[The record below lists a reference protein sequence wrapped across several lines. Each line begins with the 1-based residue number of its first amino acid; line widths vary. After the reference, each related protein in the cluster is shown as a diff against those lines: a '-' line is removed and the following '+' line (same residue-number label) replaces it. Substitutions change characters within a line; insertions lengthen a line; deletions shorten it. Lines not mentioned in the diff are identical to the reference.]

1 MIQYLCSYV
10 VFDSTNDIT
19 QIIEPP
25 SGVVPATTKAKH
37 YPRIPFISRT
47 KGSKSFM
54 QLKASVWKLP
64 KSVVEIADE
73 LELWGH
79 IQPRRLIY
87 CLYLWLSH

>member
-1 MIQYLCSYV
+1 MYVHMLYLIVLMILPKSSSHHLVSCLLPQ
-10 VFDSTNDIT
+10 
-19 QIIEPP
+19 
-25 SGVVPATTKAKH
+25 KAKH

-47 KGSKSFM
+47 KGGKSFM

-87 CLYLWLSH
+87 CLYL